1 MDISRKS
8 QDGYICTGIKKD
20 TEPFL
25 KALEILHANNYS
37 DSVFVENELLPD
49 YYRLDVSTLSELKTE
64 LKSIIELYSKDSALI
79 NQVKTKFIE
88 MWDSYES
95 LCKVR
100 LWFES
105 INAYFHINMIGKVLA
120 QTNAKRCY
128 SGFPDLI

>member
-1 MDISRKS
+1 MKKILFILLVITLIGCSSEKDDLFVRKFKER
-8 QDGYICTGIKKD
+8 I
-20 TEPFL
+20 E
-25 KALEILHANNYS
+25 
-37 DSVFVENELLPD
+37 
-49 YYRLDVSTLSELKTE
+49 ELKTE

-79 NQVKTKFIE
+79 KQVKIKFIE

-105 INAYFHINMIGKVLA
+105 INAYFYINMIGKVLA